1 MLPALAGKIRLGAGV
16 FLPRLMPAPFY
27 KEWNMFLFFGAIY
40 VCGLIGMAGVTIHE
54 VVEITRAAAEVI
66 EKL

>member
-16 FLPRLMPAPFY
+16 FLPRLSACPVL
-27 KEWNMFLFFGAIY
+27 KENDMFLFFGAIY

-54 VVEITRAAAEVI
+54 VVEIARAAAEVI